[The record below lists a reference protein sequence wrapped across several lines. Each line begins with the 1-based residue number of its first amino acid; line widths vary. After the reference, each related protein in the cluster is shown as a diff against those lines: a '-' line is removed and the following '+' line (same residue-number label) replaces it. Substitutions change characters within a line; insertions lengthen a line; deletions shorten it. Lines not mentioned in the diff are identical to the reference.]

1 MSTVAW
7 AEPSQSQEYDTKRI
21 VYNFKIPKYFC
32 LLHNTSLKIAAL
44 RLNKKETLQQNM
56 SEAKSYKERT
66 RITPWLPKIVK
77 SDK

>member
-44 RLNKKETLQQNM
+44 RLNKKKHYNKTRARQ
-56 SEAKSYKERT
+56 EATKNEQG
-66 RITPWLPKIVK
+66 
-77 SDK
+77 